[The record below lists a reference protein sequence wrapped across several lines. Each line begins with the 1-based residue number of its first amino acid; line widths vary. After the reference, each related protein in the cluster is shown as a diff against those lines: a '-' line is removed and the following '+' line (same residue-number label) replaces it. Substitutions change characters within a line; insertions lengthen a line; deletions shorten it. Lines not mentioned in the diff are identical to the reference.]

1 MVQFFFGC
9 LVTPC
14 VSRMVL
20 QFSIYRKNISS
31 EKGKVSLRVLENIH
45 SLNKYTVSKATSFE
59 KPQPNTD
66 QNRITTGSTESRRS
80 HSLAYTHAQ
89 SYRDSQLQRNKVSH
103 AHAYRKRDK
112 KTTWWKCKL
121 NANRT
126 LINTQLNCA
135 LLSTKHRPRF
145 FFSVRGLPINY

>member
-1 MVQFFFGC
+1 MTTVQTKVLFCIFIDNKTTDGD
-9 LVTPC
+9 LVDSRRHGAVLLR
-14 VSRMVL
+14 VSSDPMCKQDGITIEYL
-20 QFSIYRKNISS
+20 QENISS

-112 KTTWWKCKL
+112 KPL
-121 NANRT
+121 GE
-126 LINTQLNCA
+126 
-135 LLSTKHRPRF
+135 
-145 FFSVRGLPINY
+145 SVN